1 VVTARAVAAA
11 AMPAPAPVQRETV
24 GRAAVIAVLAVLTI
38 AALAP
43 LAAALIVLGRRLRLA
58 AGDEGGQALDVAVI
72 GGNGLLPLLI
82 VLRLRRLLRLILLRL
97 VLLLARVKRLRLRRE
112 GLAAHRRLI
121 ALAIVVI
128 VVRGIAAGVAALL
141 LVIGLRLAKLFLRSG
156 DQAEIMLG
164 VLIIIFGGDRVAG
177 ALRIARE
184 LKIFFR
190 DMRRGPANF
199 YVLSVGL
206 VHSRQRI
213 LMMPTLAATVTTAHA
228 FILTVSHGL
237 LFRNPLDLQRQHRR
251 RFSSPDFKRSMPNKA

>member
-1 VVTARAVAAA
+1 VVATRAIATA
-11 AMPAPAPVQRETV
+11 AMAAPAPVQRKAV
-24 GRAAVIAVLAVLTI
+24 GRAAVIAVLTVLTI

-43 LAAALIVLGRRLRLA
+43 LAALIVLGRRLRLA
-58 AGDEGGQALDVAVI
+58 AGDEGGQALDIAVV

-82 VLRLRRLLRLILLRL
+82 VLRLRLLLLRLILLRL
-97 VLLLARVKRLRLRRE
+97 VLLLARIKRLRLGRE

-128 VVRGIAAGVAALL
+128 VVRGIAARVAALL
-141 LVIGLRLAKLFLRSG
+141 LVIGLRLAKLLLRGS

-177 ALRIARE
+177 TLRIARE
-184 LKIFFR
+184 LKIFLR
-190 DMRRGPANF
+190 DMRRGAANF

-213 LMMPTLAATVTTAHA
+213 LMMPTLAAAVTTAHA

-237 LFRNPLDLQRQHRR
+237 LFRNPLDWQRQHCR